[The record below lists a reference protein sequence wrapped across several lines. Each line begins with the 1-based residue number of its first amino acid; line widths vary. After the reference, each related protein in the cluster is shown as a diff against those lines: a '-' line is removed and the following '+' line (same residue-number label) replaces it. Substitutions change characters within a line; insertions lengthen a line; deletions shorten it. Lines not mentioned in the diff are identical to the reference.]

1 MKRFFL
7 FGFISIFCINCICSQ
22 VSLSPE
28 VGLNYRPYNF
38 PGFIYNPYYH
48 KQPEPYISIMGEL
61 MLTPKTFIQSRI
73 GYIFRKDIELSG
85 QSSWDKTYLGMKY
98 INNDMNCSITVLS
111 SVYHNFRLGLG
122 AGFVYKLNSSL
133 ADVYTDGNWDIPIQ
147 SYLYNAHVRA
157 DYKIKDIYVVAAY
170 EFFFNKELRVE
181 SIRMEK
187 GNYAVSLGVGY
198 QLFKGKSKK

>member
-1 MKRFFL
+1 MKQLFL
-7 FGFISIFCINCICSQ
+7 LSFLYILCTSNVFSQISI
-22 VSLSPE
+22 SPE
-28 VGLNYRPYNF
+28 VGLNYRPYNLVDF
-38 PGFIYNPYYH
+38 NAHYH
-48 KQPEPYISIMGEL
+48 KQAEPYISIMGEL
-61 MLTPKTFIQSRI
+61 MLTPKTFIQTRI
-73 GYIFRKDIELSG
+73 GYIFRKDIELRG

-98 INNDMNCSITVLS
+98 INNDMNCSIAVLS
-111 SVYHNFRLGLG
+111 SVYQSFRLGFG

-133 ADVYTDGNWDIPIQ
+133 VSVYTDGNREITIQ

-170 EFFFNKELRVE
+170 EFFFNREMRVE
-181 SIRMEK
+181 SIRMKK